1 MADLPIL
8 DLLLFAAGTFAAA
21 LVTGVAGFAFGIVAA
36 AAWLHFLPPA
46 QTTALI
52 VAYGLIVQ
60 GISVWKLRRSI
71 QLGRSTAVPARRG
84 DRCADRC
91 RAAAS
96 DPAGGAAS
104 FGRYRPDRFQRLQPD
119 AATIGAVQG
128 RQGGTRHDRHPQRYH
143 RRGNWAGRHRRHYL
157 VHAARMAA
165 RRATHDVPAGW
176 RLGLSDDR
184 IMARR
189 HRAGR
194 C

>member
-71 QLGRSTAVPARRG
+71 QPRRLLPFLLGGAIGAT
-84 DRCADRC
+84 DRC
-91 RAAAS
+91 RAAAR
-96 DPAGGAAS
+96 DPPGGTAS
-104 FGRYRPDRFQRLQPD
+104 FSRYRPDRFQPLQPD
-119 AATIGAVQG
+119 AAEI
-128 RQGGTRHDRHPQRYH
+128 
-143 RRGNWAGRHRRHYL
+143 
-157 VHAARMAA
+157 
-165 RRATHDVPAGW
+165 
-176 RLGLSDDR
+176 
-184 IMARR
+184 
-189 HRAGR
+189 
-194 C
+194 